1 MARPV
6 FGECHADSDQA
17 VQRGWN
23 KNYVVMIARGLLNTN
38 GLKQILRELAA
49 VTTPCV
55 NCRVLIDVIDAEY
68 KVKQLLAGAVETR
81 RLAAVGFSFI
91 AVGSGGLW
99 NTATPQPWRAREVHD
114 VTDEVRPGFH

>member
-1 MARPV
+1 
-6 FGECHADSDQA
+6 
-17 VQRGWN
+17 
-23 KNYVVMIARGLLNTN
+23 MIARGLLNTN

-49 VTTPCV
+49 VTIPCV

-99 NTATPQPWRAREVHD
+99 NPQLNSRGVQERYMTLRMRSGRDFTNIPVVANPVC
-114 VTDEVRPGFH
+114 